1 MPEAKL
7 ETAIP
12 SRLRSRK
19 FYLLTAIG
27 IFVVSRCIY
36 YWMGVRFDATPLW
49 FYWQMIDPA
58 LLRDALWQSLLYL
71 RTQPPG
77 LNLFIGVT
85 MHLFPQ
91 HTVAAF
97 HATYLGL
104 GLILTICLFLL
115 LDGLRV
121 SRPVAL
127 VITVVCVV
135 SPVTVLYENWL
146 FYEYPIA
153 VLFAVSALF
162 LHRYTSSGRR
172 VDGLVLFS
180 SLALLGWF
188 RVFYHI
194 LWFCLTAV
202 LIVYALPERRRHPGE
217 VRLPIRR
224 RHPGEVRLPIRR
236 RHPGEVR
243 LPIRRRH
250 PGEVRLPIRRRR
262 TVLCAAGPGVLLL
275 LIYVKTLV
283 LFGVWVPGSDVQ
295 GGINLA
301 AITSG
306 GLPPDVLTGMVSSGA
321 ISPLVQSTDRLEATY
336 FVAVVPMPPKTGIP
350 ILDTRLKST
359 GWINMDS
366 LWMAAAA
373 KQLRQDGLVLLRA
386 HPRTALSNI
395 GQNIR
400 RSFLPADLVWPL
412 DQARLPNRLA
422 LSPWLDVFD
431 LLLYGK
437 PPAHRYAFF
446 SYFTIPFLLWF
457 GLRRSARWLTRMI
470 RHPSSNADDMTI
482 SFAFGNVA
490 YLTVVAILLSAGDQ
504 NRYAFEVFPL
514 YTILL
519 ASAVLGVTTKI
530 RTGLFRGREDAII
543 DVAQMQR
550 SGNGGQC

>member
-19 FYLLTAIG
+19 FYLLMAIG

-224 RHPGEVRLPIRR
+224 R
-236 RHPGEVR
+236 
-243 LPIRRRH
+243 
-250 PGEVRLPIRRRR
+250 R

-275 LIYVKTLV
+275 LIYVKSLV
-283 LFGVWVPGSDVQ
+283 LFGLWVPGSDVQ

-321 ISPLVQSTDRLEATY
+321 ISPLVQSADRLEPTY

-350 ILDTRLKST
+350 ILDRRLKST